1 MALLKQAAR
10 VILLSGTPALS
21 RPMELYNQIS
31 AVNPKLFPSFHAYA
45 LRYCDAKK
53 NNFGWDYSGSSN
65 LEELRIILE
74 SKIMIR
80 RLKKDVLDQL
90 PEKQRRIVI
99 LDPSSIS
106 MKSVACEARKLEV
119 SSGKDKRG
127 ALLQYFAATSEA
139 KTKAVLEYIS
149 DFLEGEAKFILFGH
163 HQLMLNAISQMLH
176 KKKVSFIRIDGS
188 TTANARQALVEKFQT
203 DEDCLVAVLS
213 ITAANTG
220 LNLTAATTVIFAE
233 LYWNPGALVQAEDRI
248 YRIGQKNA
256 VTITYLLAENTADD
270 YIWPLVQN
278 KLDVLTSAGLSQKEF
293 TPQVSKFKDP
303 KQKRIL
309 DFFNDLMECDHLE
322 KFHEEEMKETEPAR
336 KRIKAD

>member
-1 MALLKQAAR
+1 
-10 VILLSGTPALS
+10 
-21 RPMELYNQIS
+21 
-31 AVNPKLFPSFHAYA
+31 
-45 LRYCDAKK
+45 
-53 NNFGWDYSGSSN
+53 
-65 LEELRIILE
+65 
-74 SKIMIR
+74 
-80 RLKKDVLDQL
+80 
-90 PEKQRRIVI
+90 
-99 LDPSSIS
+99 
-106 MKSVACEARKLEV
+106 
-119 SSGKDKRG
+119 
-127 ALLQYFAATSEA
+127 
-139 KTKAVLEYIS
+139 
-149 DFLEGEAKFILFGH
+149 
-163 HQLMLNAISQMLH
+163 
-176 KKKVSFIRIDGS
+176 
-188 TTANARQALVEKFQT
+188 
-203 DEDCLVAVLS
+203 VLS

-248 YRIGQKNA
+248 YRIGQKNS